1 MATKDLATARSHAL
15 FVCDLQPSES
25 PDLDEVRAAIR
36 QTVQTYGLRGCL
48 VRVAQEYGDHPET
61 AAPRMRWARKIV
73 SQAYPVPRPR
83 AATTQEN

>member
-48 VRVAQEYGDHPET
+48 VRVAQEYGAEVGGSGCGPG
-61 AAPRMRWARKIV
+61 
-73 SQAYPVPRPR
+73 VPLG
-83 AATTQEN
+83 

>member
-36 QTVQTYGLRGCL
+36 QTVRTYGVRGCL

-61 AAPRMRWARKIV
+61 AAPRMRWAREVV
-73 SQAYPVPRPR
+73 SKAYPVPRQR
-83 AATTQEN
+83 ATADES

>member
-15 FVCDLQPSES
+15 FVCDLQPSEH

-36 QTVQTYGLRGCL
+36 KTVKAYGVRGCL

-61 AAPRMRWARKIV
+61 AAPRMRWARRVV
-73 SQAYPVPRPR
+73 SQAYPAPRPR
-83 AATTQEN
+83 TGSPDAN